1 MIYRKKANFPY
12 PVFSNDSLSYI
23 NNYFNLDVNVIE
35 KSDSYYFDIDFEIES
50 EFINQLIRNDQAQLV
65 FIIQSKDNKFF
76 HLKANQHRIS
86 IPKSRISL
94 NKRTSIQL
102 HIQALNTIS
111 FADNNELNNFY
122 HVIKDEIVVPQYSLL
137 GYSNVVLFDGSIKKP
152 YDLFSKNLDENLNSE
167 IKIELGQE
175 TIVIHYKKPE
185 FYFQQYSKSNM
196 LNNAYIYA
204 GLTKALQSFIFN
216 NGEDGD
222 VELEEI
228 NEPDGSLDLKLYQL
242 MINKNIN
249 NINLDNID
257 EVIYKVTDRVIEK
270 YSGAL
275 EELLNRGDSTA
286 S

>member
-1 MIYRKKANFPY
+1 M
-12 PVFSNDSLSYI
+12 
-23 NNYFNLDVNVIE
+23 
-35 KSDSYYFDIDFEIES
+35 
-50 EFINQLIRNDQAQLV
+50 IRNDQAQLV

-185 FYFQQYSKSNM
+185 FYFQHYSKSNM